1 MTPRVLDRLSIAA
14 RLQLLSVSLILVIA
28 GSNLYLTRALQQA
41 AAKAL
46 YADRTVSQIEIVQGV
61 RAAFDSLRY
70 WRADLAV
77 SLLMLSE
84 RNALEARHYHAPLR
98 HNQPPFRRKV
108 SPAKMAGF
116 AAFPSF

>member
-41 AAKAL
+41 AAKAQ

-61 RAAFDSLRY
+61 RAAF
-70 WRADLAV
+70 
-77 SLLMLSE
+77 E
-84 RNALEARHYHAPLR
+84 
-98 HNQPPFRRKV
+98 
-108 SPAKMAGF
+108 F
-116 AAFPSF
+116 AALLARRPRGVAVDAVGAECPRSTPAA